1 MTPAGCLFRDLERES
16 TRIGTA
22 HFAWKGSSLQPL
34 ENQTMYLSLMI
45 RLVFTQLMTV
55 WMSAMLLALCI
66 VGDAPAK
73 EFTNTQIEKLI
84 EQLVVQRG
92 FR

>member
-1 MTPAGCLFRDLERES
+1 
-16 TRIGTA
+16 
-22 HFAWKGSSLQPL
+22 
-34 ENQTMYLSLMI
+34 MYLSLMI